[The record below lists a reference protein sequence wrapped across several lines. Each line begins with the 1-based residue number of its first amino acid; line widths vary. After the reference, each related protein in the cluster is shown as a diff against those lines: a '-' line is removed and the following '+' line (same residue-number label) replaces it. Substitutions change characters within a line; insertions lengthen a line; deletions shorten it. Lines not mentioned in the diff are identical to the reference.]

1 MGNGAM
7 TDKEM
12 LKEGQGNTPGKKS
25 GVRYIQSGES
35 WVGAG
40 SWNRRQ
46 KQRQKPPKMAVI
58 SPRQTFYKFKID
70 LYF

>member
-1 MGNGAM
+1 MGNGAV

-12 LKEGQGNTPGKKS
+12 LEEGQGNAPGKKS

-40 SWNRRQ
+40 R
-46 KQRQKPPKMAVI
+46 
-58 SPRQTFYKFKID
+58 
-70 LYF
+70 